1 MHQSTALLYQLATT
15 SAAGRS
21 FQISDMN
28 VPLHLSDVNFHVP
41 ADGSERLDQLLIS
54 KEWEEDG
61 EEEESSL
68 DRMVDAFNTL
78 WRAHR
83 SGSFRCVQ
91 RRLCETLTDARNRR
105 ISRDPLIQTAMYIIQ
120 IVI

>member
-1 MHQSTALLYQLATT
+1 MMRAYQSTALLYQLATT

-28 VPLHLSDVNFHVP
+28 VPLHLSDFHVP

-54 KEWEEDG
+54 KEWEEEDG

-105 ISRDPLIQTAMYIIQ
+105 ISRDPLIQTAMYIH
-120 IVI
+120 